1 MGSVQSTYGV
11 QSVVCRVWCA
21 ECAEFGVWSVVCGVQ
36 RAECM
41 ECGVQGVEVVVC
53 RVRFADWVAHTQA
66 ELHIHGTA
74 VYIYTRVLNHRW
86 AHGCWYALKW
96 VILRDIRGD
105 FKTRIIVSTRMGHY
119 KGY

>member
-1 MGSVQSTYGV
+1 MRSVVRRVWCGECAEYIWCAECGV

-66 ELHIHGTA
+66 KLHIHGTA
-74 VYIYTRVLNHRW
+74 VYI
-86 AHGCWYALKW
+86 HGSL
-96 VILRDIRGD
+96 I
-105 FKTRIIVSTRMGHY
+105 THEHMGVGQHY
-119 KGY
+119 NGSF

>member
-1 MGSVQSTYGV
+1 MDSVQSIYGV

-86 AHGCWYALKW
+86 AHGCW
-96 VILRDIRGD
+96 
-105 FKTRIIVSTRMGHY
+105 
-119 KGY
+119 

>member
-1 MGSVQSTYGV
+1 VR
-11 QSVVCRVWCA
+11 SVVRRVWCGKCTEYIWCADCVVCSVWCA

-86 AHGCWYALKW
+86 AHGCW
-96 VILRDIRGD
+96 
-105 FKTRIIVSTRMGHY
+105 
-119 KGY
+119 